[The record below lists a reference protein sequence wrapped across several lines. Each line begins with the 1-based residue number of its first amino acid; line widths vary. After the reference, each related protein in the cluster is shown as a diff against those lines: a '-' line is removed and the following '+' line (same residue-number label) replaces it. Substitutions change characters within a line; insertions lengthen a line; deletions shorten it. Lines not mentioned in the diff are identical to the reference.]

1 MSANEVKKEKRQF
14 IRYAIEGHVDGD
26 WFNNDHPLDVMVV
39 DVSSNGIGIL
49 AHPSP
54 SAGDKVTLNFH
65 KNTVKSVAFTVRW
78 CRHDIS
84 PDDVPGLEDMK
95 RCGLEIESQDLDL
108 VELLKNH
115 EEIHIE
121 D

>member
-1 MSANEVKKEKRQF
+1 MSANEAREEKRQF

-26 WFNNDHPLDVMVV
+26 WFNDDHPLEVMVV
-39 DVSSNGIGIL
+39 DVSSKGLGIL
-49 AHPSP
+49 AQPSP
-54 SAGDKVTLNFH
+54 RAGDKVTLNLED
-65 KNTVKSVAFTVRW
+65 NNLKSVAFIVKW

-95 RCGLEIESQDLDL
+95 RCGLELESQDLDL
-108 VELLKNH
+108 VELLKTH
-115 EEIHIE
+115 EGIHIE